1 MGFDADVIVV
11 GGGPGGG
18 SAAYFLE
25 RKGLKALVVERG
37 RLPRYK
43 TCAGGVPG
51 SALQLF
57 PFSFSRVIEQRVE
70 QGTFVYGERRVTQPI
85 SRDSL
90 FMVQR
95 EDFDAFLLRQS
106 GSEVLQ
112 GEKAETVEAGRDGV
126 TVSTRSGRR
135 LRARY
140 LIGADG
146 PQSRVA
152 RCAGMARPR
161 NMGVGLEMEVNPGP
175 EILDSYRGRFLVGL
189 GALDNGYYWIFPKA
203 DHLSVG
209 IGKITKGKRHLLSR
223 LQQTMAGLGIEVQG
237 HSSRAHPLPLYS
249 PRVMRQKGRILL
261 VGDAAGLVDPLTGEG
276 IRYAMLSGKLAAE
289 ALSRREPAVYPQWV
303 RHNIGKDLWW
313 ASRLARLFYS
323 RQWESFEWLV
333 RNRYVFQEMLRIV
346 NCSMGYKTG
355 LFKIPL
361 YLLYCGQRVPLDK

>member
-25 RKGLKALVVERG
+25 QKGLRAVIVERD

-51 SALQLF
+51 NALQLF
-57 PFSFSRVIEQRVE
+57 PLSFSQVIEQRME
-70 QGTFVYGERRVTQPI
+70 QGTFVYGGHRVTQPVPQ
-85 SRDSL
+85 DSL

-95 EDFDAFLLRQS
+95 GVFDAFLLRQS
-106 GSEVLQ
+106 GAEVLE
-112 GEKAETVEAGRDGV
+112 GEKAETVEEGRDGV
-126 TVSTRSGRR
+126 TVSTRSGKR

-152 RCAGMARPR
+152 RCAGMAQTRD
-161 NMGVGLEMEVNPGP
+161 MGVGLEMEVDPGP

-189 GALDNGYYWIFPKA
+189 GALDNGYYWIFPKV

-209 IGKITKGKRHLLSR
+209 IGRIVKGKRQLLSR
-223 LQQTMAGLGIEVQG
+223 LQQAMAGLGIKVQG

-249 PRVMRQKGRILL
+249 PQILRQKGRILL

-276 IRYAMLSGKLAAE
+276 IRHAMVSGKLAAE
-289 ALSRREPAVYPQWV
+289 ALAQGELASYPQWV
-303 RHNIGKDLWW
+303 RHHIGKDLLW

-323 RQWESFEWLV
+323 RQRECFEWLV
-333 RNRYVFQEMLRIV
+333 RNRYVFQDMLRIV
-346 NCSMGYKTG
+346 NCSMGYRTG

-361 YLLYCGQRVPLDK
+361 YLLYCGQRVPLEE